1 MTYDN
6 PQPGYFRLRLRR
18 GGVASVAVITH
29 NLPRDPATGETLT
42 ERSRLWEVFI
52 DGLPI
57 GRPSPNPQTAG
68 VFSVW
73 GLGTQIS
80 KTEHD
85 EHVKR
90 AAWMRE
96 HRPDMPESDPM
107 RRVDIAAMRMKDLL
121 A

>member
-1 MTYDN
+1 MTYDS

-29 NLPRDPATGETLT
+29 NLPRDPSTGELLT

-57 GRPSPNPQTAG
+57 ARPSPDPQTAG

-73 GLGTQIS
+73 GQGTQIS
-80 KTEHD
+80 KAEHD
-85 EHVKR
+85 AHVAR

-96 HRPDMPESDPM
+96 HRPDMPEANPTK
-107 RRVDIAAMRMKDLL
+107 RHDIRNISMKDLL